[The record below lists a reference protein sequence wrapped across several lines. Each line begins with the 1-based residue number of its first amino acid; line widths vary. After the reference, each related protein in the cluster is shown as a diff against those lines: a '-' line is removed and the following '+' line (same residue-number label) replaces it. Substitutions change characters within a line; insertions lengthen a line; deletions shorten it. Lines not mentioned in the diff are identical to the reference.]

1 MNSKS
6 NTVQTIIRT
15 IVAVALTAVFT
26 SAVVAGERNPHNPY
40 TYLGMQLRTHLL
52 PTTPGANGE
61 SLGPLVF
68 QEIVP
73 CRFVS
78 TLKDDKY
85 DAPWGGEEFKQHE
98 SRTYFPKGYLV
109 SAKGWETRARCTSR
123 ATRWPW
129 PCA

>member
-6 NTVQTIIRT
+6 KTVQQIIRT
-15 IVAVALTAVFT
+15 IVAVTLTAVFT
-26 SAVVAGERNPHNPY
+26 SAAVAGEKTPHNPY
-40 TYLGMQLRTHLL
+40 TYLGMQIRTHLL

-78 TLKDDKY
+78 TLVRGIVVCE
-85 DAPWGGEEFKQHE
+85 GGELLDRQIPTP
-98 SRTYFPKGYLV
+98 RGIMPGGYGIQVFGLV
-109 SAKGWETRARCTSR
+109 CRRWECWHQPTCQ
-123 ATRWPW
+123 
-129 PCA
+129 